1 MDRIKSQIDTYSK
14 FGLNKD
20 QLSALREILS
30 RKGAQKIGTAITN
43 SLIPD
48 SATNALYM
56 GERYVTP
63 GTKDV
68 LGAEVKNSQGFLKG
82 RNNLIQF
89 IDKYRTPSP
98 STNTVISTAQEPKIT
113 AQEFFD
119 DKKAKVAKQSPTPS
133 TPSVRTTR
141 TKPATTTSTGP
152 ATSAKTIPVISDPM
166 LEKLGKIDA
175 KNTQQRI
182 VDGLRGS
189 GPGVK
194 KLSAKPP
201 KITMANSPRFS
212 GLTAG
217 GILKNVKGGLVDLV
231 VGTAANLVTPHIAR
245 EAVRGGLVLTGRD
258 TTAFDRI
265 NAGLPVVK
273 NIDGVSYNIS
283 TEEGLKAALSA
294 TKKGGKES
302 KPLDFPQSEIKSFAD
317 LRGSITPGSLQP
329 AATNLGEGAAM
340 DAAERYRPGAGFP
353 AGITRPA
360 DYPVASTPPNPPA
373 PPIDLRGP
381 SAADLLKKF
390 DSDTKKAED
399 EGMRIWAEKY
409 KDTLAK
415 KVKEGQA
422 GFEVIQ
428 DTLYPKTE
436 EGFANPD
443 RPGVV
448 EMLAGQKLETPMSIN
463 TANAVQ
469 DLLELPIKSTS
480 ALSVLAEKD
489 PQKALTEFMAANGL
503 INQKETVNEK
513 DTDNQRETDSPKNV
527 SIGDL
532 RIPEGEFKNIV
543 GPLGDIYPQLKG
555 KGVNTT
561 YDPITQ
567 SIRVLSTVDATGKV
581 TNY

>member
-1 MDRIKSQIDTYSK
+1 MNIDPTYST
-14 FGLNKD
+14 
-20 QLSALREILS
+20 QRRA
-30 RKGAQKIGTAITN
+30 GTVSGKT
-43 SLIPD
+43 D
-48 SATNALYM
+48 
-56 GERYVTP
+56 
-63 GTKDV
+63 
-68 LGAEVKNSQGFLKG
+68 
-82 RNNLIQF
+82 
-89 IDKYRTPSP
+89 
-98 STNTVISTAQEPKIT
+98 
-113 AQEFFD
+113 FFD
-119 DKKAKVAKQSPTPS
+119 QQYKKPLTQRAFGETIDLMDLKRKQFFSKFRDLLPKQTPAPAPLTKGQRELEAWRQWKAGQVQSQVKADQAAGGKALQQFNKAKTPT
-133 TPSVRTTR
+133 
-141 TKPATTTSTGP
+141 
-152 ATSAKTIPVISDPM
+152 
-166 LEKLGKIDA
+166 
-175 KNTQQRI
+175 
-182 VDGLRGS
+182 
-189 GPGVK
+189 
-194 KLSAKPP
+194 
-201 KITMANSPRFS
+201 TMANSPRFGGS
-212 GLTAG
+212 TAS
-217 GILKNVKGGLVDLV
+217 GILKNVRGGLVDLV
-231 VGTAANLVTPHIAR
+231 AGTVANLVTPHIAR

-294 TKKGGKES
+294 TNKGGKES
-302 KPLDFPQSEIKSFAD
+302 KPLDFPQSEIKRFAD

-340 DAAERYRPGAGFP
+340 DAAEPFRQGAGFP

-360 DYPVASTPPNPPA
+360 DYPDASTPLNPPA
-373 PPIDLRGP
+373 PPTSPIDLRGP

-390 DSDTKKAED
+390 DGDTNKAED

-428 DTLYPKTE
+428 DTLYPKTK

-489 PQKALTEFMAANGL
+489 PQKALTEFMVTNGL
-503 INQKETVNEK
+503 INQKETVK
-513 DTDNQRETDSPKNV
+513 QKETDSPKNV
-527 SIGDL
+527 GIGDL
-532 RIPEGEFKNIV
+532 RIPEAEFQNIV
-543 GPLGDIYPQLKG
+543 GPLGDIYPQLKD
-555 KGVNTT
+555 KGVFTT
-561 YDPITQ
+561 YDPTTQ